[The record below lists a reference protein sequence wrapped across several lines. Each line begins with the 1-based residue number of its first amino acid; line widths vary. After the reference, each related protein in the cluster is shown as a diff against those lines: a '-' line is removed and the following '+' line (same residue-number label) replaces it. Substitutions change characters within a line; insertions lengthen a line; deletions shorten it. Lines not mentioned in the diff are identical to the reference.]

1 MIGTVLLNRYKIESE
16 LGKGGMGIVYKAH
29 DALLHRAVAIKFL
42 NTEGVGLEGKARLLQ
57 EARAA
62 AQLNHPN
69 IVSVYD
75 AGEANENSFIVMELV
90 NGETLRKTKQ
100 PTLPEALTMA
110 QQICLA
116 LDHAHANGII
126 HRDLKLEN
134 IVITNTQSLKLM
146 DFGLARTADDVRLT
160 EEGVITG
167 TLAYIA
173 PELIQGQPASP
184 QSDLYAFGVILY
196 ELLTGQSP
204 FQGTMNTILAQHLHA
219 MVKPPSE
226 INPQI
231 PVWLNN
237 LVLLLLSK
245 LPEERPASAKEVLG
259 LLNQKTESP
268 AVTVAYTVSPK
279 SKNNLPAQL
288 TSFIGRENAI
298 EEVEKLLIHHRLV
311 TLTGSGGTGKTRLS
325 LRLAEKLLDQFE
337 YIWFVELAPITDPGN
352 ILQAIFSAI
361 GLSEQ
366 QGKTAQE
373 ILIDYLREK
382 NTLIILD
389 NCEHLIEASAKI
401 TDTLLNQVPSLKI
414 LASSREALAVKG
426 EMAWHVPSLSMPDVK
441 HLPDLDELSR
451 YETFQLFVERAT
463 LAKPNFTVT
472 KENASFIAQICSRL
486 DGIPLA
492 IELAASRI
500 KALSVEQIAARLD
513 DRFRLLTGGSRT
525 ALPRQQ
531 TLRATI
537 DWSYNMLSEQEKTL
551 LAHLS
556 VFSGGWTLE
565 AAEQVCSQDGSELNI
580 LDLLTQLA
588 DKSLVNVHE
597 GINFPRYQMLETTRQ
612 YVREKLLDSGTGT
625 LIHDNHLRY
634 FLEFAEKAAN
644 EIHGPT
650 QAELINLLEDEHD
663 NFRAALEWSISAKNT
678 AVSLRLLNATRWG
691 WFIRAHFSEI
701 FSWFEKIRILPEV
714 EEHPLLFAKL
724 LNQIGQ
730 DYWTLGKFDEAQKM
744 FKESQTL
751 CLKLGTEG
759 EILLA
764 EALSW
769 QGWAMLT
776 LSDESD
782 RKKSEDFLKQ
792 GLALY
797 EKHGDSWGIALTTL
811 HIGFLEMVRGRGKI
825 ALEYFEHSRKIF
837 QQIGDLFGLARVF
850 QAMVFQYSQDEQYE
864 EAKIYS
870 NRVLSI
876 DEKLQF
882 RAGTIIA
889 LDSLAT
895 IYRQTNDYGKAMD
908 LYNKAIS
915 IGNEYG
921 YEPIFSYFNLALLAL
936 QQNDYA
942 EASQKFIHAF
952 EQDSTAN
959 DTEKVCVLLMGMAAV
974 AGGTN
979 QPKYSAKLY
988 GAAQTIFD
996 STEYRMEPFNQKEIE
1011 RHIQLAREQLVP
1023 EEFTTCSNE
1032 GRAMTREQA
1041 IQFALGYNP

>member
-1 MIGTVLLNRYKIESE
+1 MIGTTLLNRYEIESE

-29 DALLHRAVAIKFL
+29 DTLLHRAVAIKFL
-42 NTEGVGLEGKARLLQ
+42 NTEGVGTEGKIRLLQ

-69 IVSVYD
+69 IVSIYD
-75 AGEANENSFIVMELV
+75 AGETGENSFIVMELV
-90 NGETLRKTKQ
+90 NGDTLRKTKK
-100 PTLPEALTMA
+100 PTLPDVLTMA

-134 IVITNTQSLKLM
+134 IVITNTQTLKLM
-146 DFGLARTADDVRLT
+146 DFGLARTADDARLT

-196 ELLTGQSP
+196 EILTGQSP
-204 FQGTMNTILAQHLHA
+204 FQGTLNTILSQHLHA
-219 MVKPPSE
+219 MPKPPADL
-226 INPQI
+226 NPQI
-231 PVWLNN
+231 PLWLNN
-237 LVLLLLSK
+237 LVLQLLNK
-245 LPEERPASAKEVLG
+245 LPEERPASAKEVLS

-268 AVTVAYTVSPK
+268 AVTVAFTVSPK

-298 EEVEKLLIHHRLV
+298 KEVEKLLIQHRLV

-325 LRLAEKLLDQFE
+325 LQLAEKLFDQFE

-352 ILQAIFSAI
+352 ILSNIFFTI

-366 QGKTAQE
+366 QGKSAQE
-373 ILIDYLREK
+373 ILVDYLREK

-401 TDTLLNQVPSLKI
+401 TDTLLNQSPLLKI

-426 EMAWHVPSLSMPDVK
+426 EIAWHVPSLSLPDLK
-441 HLPDLDELSR
+441 HLPELNELAQHESIR
-451 YETFQLFVERAT
+451 LFTERAT
-463 LAKPNFTVT
+463 LTKSNFSLT
-472 KENASFIAQICSRL
+472 KENASFVAQICSRL

-500 KALSVEQIAARLD
+500 KTLNVEQIATRLD
-513 DRFRLLTGGSRT
+513 DRFRLLTGGART

-537 DWSYNMLSEQEKTL
+537 DWSYNMLSEQEKAL
-551 LAHLS
+551 LAHLC

-565 AAEQVCSQDGSELNI
+565 AAEQVCSQDGSGLNI

-597 GINFPRYQMLETTRQ
+597 GINFPRYHMLETTRQ
-612 YVREKLLDSGTGT
+612 YAREKLLDSGEGSD
-625 LIHDNHLRY
+625 IHDNHLRY
-634 FLEFAEKAAN
+634 FLEFAEKAAK
-644 EIHGPT
+644 EIHGST
-650 QAELINLLEDEHD
+650 QAELINLLEDDHD
-663 NFRAALEWSISAKNT
+663 NFRGALEWGISAKNT
-678 AVSLRLLNATRWG
+678 LFSLRLFNAIRWG
-691 WFIRAHFSEI
+691 WFIRAHYSEI
-701 FSWFEKIRILPEV
+701 FSWFEKIRILPEI
-714 EEHPLLFAKL
+714 EEYPLLFAKL
-724 LNQIGQ
+724 LNQLGQ
-730 DYWTLGKFDEAQKM
+730 DYWTLGKFEESLKIL
-744 FKESQTL
+744 KESQTL
-751 CLKLGTEG
+751 CLKSGTEG

-769 QGWAMLT
+769 QGWVTLT
-776 LSDESD
+776 SESD
-782 RKKSEDFLKQ
+782 LDIKKSEDLLKQ

-797 EKHGDSWGIALTTL
+797 EKHRDLPGIALTTL
-811 HIGFLEMVRGRGKI
+811 HIGYTEMIRGQGDT
-825 ALEYFEHSRKIF
+825 ALGFFEQSRKIF

-850 QAMVFQYSQDEQYE
+850 QSMAFQSARDEKYE

-870 NRVLSI
+870 NRVLAI

-882 RAGTIIA
+882 QAGIIIA
-889 LDSLAT
+889 LNSLAT
-895 IYRQTNDYGKAMD
+895 IYRQTGDFSKAID
-908 LYNKAIS
+908 LYNKSIS
-915 IGNEYG
+915 ISNEYG
-921 YEPIFSYFNLALLAL
+921 FNSKSAHFNLALLAL
-936 QQNDYA
+936 HQNNYA
-942 EASQKFIHAF
+942 EASQKFIQAF
-952 EQDSTAN
+952 KQDTTAN
-959 DTEKVCVLLMGMAAV
+959 DTESVCVLLMGLAAV

-979 QPKYSAKLY
+979 QLERSATLY

-996 STEYRMEPFNQKEIE
+996 ATEYRMQPFNQKELE
-1011 RHIQLAREQLVP
+1011 RHIQLAREQLGS
-1023 EEFTTCSNE
+1023 EEFTTYSNE

-1041 IQFALGYNP
+1041 IQSALGYNS